1 MGRLQLQFLQH
12 QKHLCL
18 VRLYVDGD
26 TWEYQPRSVAIERRA
41 ASPLAHAG
49 IDDDD
54 IVQVVRGVLL
64 CSRFSLRGRVLSQC
78 GCERIGARGRGRQG
92 HTLGQSFQPVHG
104 GSLVQKVL
112 ARRTGGCRGAT
123 EQERTF
129 GRRCLK
135 FSRVMNSAK
144 RKLNRPQISTAD
156 KTHARTGP
164 DTQRAQAHNH
174 TQNNRPMAKPN
185 SV

>member
-18 VRLYVDGD
+18 VRLCVDGD
-26 TWEYQPRSVAIERRA
+26 TWEYQPDTVAIERRA

-54 IVQVVRGVLL
+54 VVDVIHRILL
-64 CSRFSLRGRVLSQC
+64 CRRFSLRGRALSQC
-78 GCERIGARGRGRQG
+78 GCERIGARGRGRHG

-112 ARRTGGCRGAT
+112 APSDGGRDATPDPVMVLSAACR
-123 EQERTF
+123 
-129 GRRCLK
+129 
-135 FSRVMNSAK
+135 V
-144 RKLNRPQISTAD
+144 
-156 KTHARTGP
+156 
-164 DTQRAQAHNH
+164 
-174 TQNNRPMAKPN
+174 
-185 SV
+185 

>member
-54 IVQVVRGVLL
+54 IVHVVRGVLL
-64 CSRFSLRGRVLSQC
+64 CSRFSFRGRVLSQC

-112 ARRTGGCRGAT
+112 ARRTGGCRGAVYRA
-123 EQERTF
+123 ENLRKAVFEIFACREL
-129 GRRCLK
+129 RK
-135 FSRVMNSAK
+135 NSIDRWQSPTV
-144 RKLNRPQISTAD
+144 RK
-156 KTHARTGP
+156 
-164 DTQRAQAHNH
+164 
-174 TQNNRPMAKPN
+174 
-185 SV
+185 